1 VPGANNGAD
10 LVVAKRATRQAQ
22 VSVSTDTDNISF
34 NGSGWTSPFGQ
45 AMNITLQ
52 APTISACRPQGG
64 IYCLNV
70 VVAAGGLVRSC
81 DPAAQG
87 GSPTACN

>member
-1 VPGANNGAD
+1 
-10 LVVAKRATRQAQ
+10 
-22 VSVSTDTDNISF
+22 
-34 NGSGWTSPFGQ
+34 
-45 AMNITLQ
+45 MNIALQ
-52 APTISACRPQGG
+52 ASGVSACRPTGG

-81 DPAAQG
+81 DPSAQI